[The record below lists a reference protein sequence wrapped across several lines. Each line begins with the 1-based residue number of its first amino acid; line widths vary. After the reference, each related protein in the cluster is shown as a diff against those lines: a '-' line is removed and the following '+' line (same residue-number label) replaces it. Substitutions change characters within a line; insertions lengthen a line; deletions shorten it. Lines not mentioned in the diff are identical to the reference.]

1 MLYQLTKEYIDMVA
15 KLWDGSTVKFSGS
28 DVKEISIEID
38 DYSILISWKDG
49 NVDRAES
56 ISI

>member
-1 MLYQLTKEYIDMVA
+1 MVA
-15 KLWDGSTVKFSGS
+15 KLWDGSTVRFNGNE
-28 DVKEISIEID
+28 VQEISIEID

>member
-1 MLYQLTKEYIDMVA
+1 MVA

-38 DYSILISWKDG
+38 DYSILIAWKNGD
-49 NVDRAES
+49 VDIAES
-56 ISI
+56 ISIK

>member
-1 MLYQLTKEYIDMVA
+1 MVA
-15 KLWDGSTVKFSGS
+15 KLWDGSTVKFSGC

-38 DYSILISWKDG
+38 DYSILISWNDG

-56 ISI
+56 ISIK